1 MNILQVHCQLPD
13 GVATYG
19 EEYEVN
25 VNNCSDPHCFQFE
38 IPYPASDLE
47 QIKNLIH
54 RSSHCVQ
61 RIEINCLS
69 APLMVIFHIFSLH
82 TAAGSLKN
90 NCLLCC
96 L

>member
-69 APLMVIFHIFSLH
+69 APLMVNFQKSVIRLFLMCQ
-82 TAAGSLKN
+82 L
-90 NCLLCC
+90 
-96 L
+96 